1 MAIYDHQYGDLSYF
15 RVFRAWGGQEYQEY
29 VRIKRSRNAAYK
41 KAQEIDARLAK
52 AQKAFMIEQ
61 ALSPSYHIRANGQIR
76 GLRRVRVSRKGRSL
90 IEVFEL
96 RINVPWR
103 DEIKRTTL
111 SIAVHGEHKAF
122 LLALEIIYECYAIK
136 PKSPLALALQACF
149 SAYTSADK
157 KAAANTKAD
166 KPSDSRK
173 TEVAVLNKRPELV
186 STTPVEQVVA
196 TETQMDDFS
205 EVSAV
210 KDLVFKK
217 ARHEFVNLTDG
228 LFKGLRRFTA

>member
-1 MAIYDHQYGDLSYF
+1 MAIYDHQYGELSYF

-29 VRIKRSRNAAYK
+29 VRIKRSRDAAYK

-61 ALSPSYHIRANGQIR
+61 ALSPSYHIRSNGQIR
-76 GLRRVRVSRKGRSL
+76 GLRRVRVSRKGRSP

-103 DEIKRTTL
+103 DEVKRTTL

-122 LLALEIIYECYAIK
+122 SMALEIIYQCYGIK
-136 PKSPLALALQACF
+136 PRSALGLALQACF
-149 SAYTSADK
+149 SAYTEMEK
-157 KAAANTKAD
+157 MPEERQP
-166 KPSDSRK
+166 KPAKLLRK
-173 TEVAVLNKRPELV
+173 PELV
-186 STTPVEQVVA
+186 KGTANIKTGEP
-196 TETQMDDFS
+196 ETQMDDFS

-210 KDLVFKK
+210 KDLVFQK